1 MKLKVKIIE
10 VVPLT
15 GSITVKWKSNKKSD
29 WK

>member
-15 GSITVKWKSNKKSD
+15 GSITVKWKSKKKSD